1 MQGAIRRLFGA
12 VVLTAGLAAG
22 GAQAGPYTGLFIFGD
37 SLSDTGNLSILTGG
51 AVPSVPPYAPGRFS
65 NGPVW
70 VEHLAAGLGL
80 PLAAAPSIA
89 GGNNYAIAGARTGL
103 GLTGPGDPPG
113 VLTQLGSWGTPP
125 GGPPPGGLGTGY
137 AAADPNALYVLVAG
151 GNDMRDARDTFQTLD
166 AVGNAGRQAR
176 AATAIN
182 NLIGG
187 MAFLASRGAQHVM
200 IANLPDLGGSP
211 EAAFLGLQ
219 AASSDA
225 TNRFNALIP
234 TLQGFGAG
242 LGLDVRTLDLAGLLE
257 DVVDDALN
265 NGGAGFGITNIVAP
279 CGSFFGSFGASCD
292 VSLFSDALH
301 PSARAH
307 ELIGAAALR
316 LAVPEPG
323 TLVLVGA
330 ALLLVGM
337 RRRA

>member
-1 MQGAIRRLFGA
+1 MQGTIKRLLGA
-12 VVLTAGLAAG
+12 ALLAAGLAAG
-22 GAQAGPYTGLFIFGD
+22 SAQANPYTGLFIFGD
-37 SLSDTGNLSILTGG
+37 SLSDTGNLSILSGG
-51 AVPSVPPYAPGRFS
+51 AFPGGPPYAPGRFS
-65 NGPVW
+65 DGPVW

-80 PLAAAPSIA
+80 PGASNPSIM
-89 GGNNYAIAGARTGL
+89 GGNNYAIAGARTGI
-103 GLTGPGDPPG
+103 GGFPPG
-113 VLTQLGSWGTPP
+113 VGTQLGAWGMPP
-125 GGPPPGGLGTGY
+125 GGPPPGGLGAGY

-151 GNDMRDARDTFQTLD
+151 GNDMRDARTFNPTLD
-166 AVGNAGRQAR
+166 AAGDAGRQA
-176 AATAIN
+176 AAVTAIN
-182 NLIGG
+182 NLAGG
-187 MAFLASRGAQHVM
+187 LAFLASRGAQHVM

-211 EAAFLGLQ
+211 EAGLLGLQ

-225 TNRFNALIP
+225 TDRFNALIP
-234 TLQGFGAG
+234 TLMGFGAG
-242 LGLDVRTLDLAGLLE
+242 LGIDMRLLDLAGLLE

-265 NGGAGFGITNIVAP
+265 NGGAQFGITNVSAP
-279 CGSFFGSFGASCD
+279 CVPFPFHAGNACAE
-292 VSLFSDALH
+292 SLFSDALH